1 MSSSQDPNNIGPD
14 DPNQNDIQKLAD
26 YISNLSM
33 VMADAD
39 RDEAYKFL
47 FQKINVEL
55 MQSFI
60 TKETFS
66 NICFV
71 INEDE
76 NPQPNNKFFLES
88 DPLLKSFP
96 TTIIILIKKTPFI
109 NCSDAKSIKKDL
121 HILNFSTEGNDAAI
135 ITHIQNCIQTAFGSL
150 FNSYQE
156 TLNKE
161 KASALKTSTAVQLQS
176 KMGELIDLIN
186 KTEKTSNIPPIKLEY
201 EPTLM
206 EKMEKLKKEKGRP
219 ATLEEVYEGLSDDL
233 INKLVDVINKWKNDI
248 SQVIK
253 MDRQVKDGDTLEEV
267 NFWLDYEK
275 VLNNIKLLVQAPEVQ
290 MTLAILKKANK
301 GFATNPFEV
310 DTRTD
315 TYIKKAESYNLLL
328 KDLPIKAMYNAGN
341 IPELIEQI
349 KKIFEVIRSKMKI
362 SAYPTARI
370 YQLVENLSSDLYNH
384 LLKLLGSNL
393 MSMNYDD
400 FIILYK
406 QCKQLFKKVWTPE
419 FEVLRKEVGELTKKR
434 KETVSHIPNQFT
446 HDELYKRLKDL
457 KKFRAEHK
465 KLIEIAICLAKT
477 NDSEE
482 PKESQISRDIEAAYK
497 VASDVDILNL
507 SKKGQEA
514 WINAKSEYN
523 KVIDKVEGQ
532 ISSSLIEQ
540 LASAQNVIEQFR
552 IFEKFKIIIKRPRIQ
567 SSIQEYQKSLLH
579 SIIKDLNELKIKY
592 KDGYLKS
599 SASKLCKIRGIPLVS
614 GEIIWLNQSFIF
626 ICFIP

>member
-253 MDRQVKDGDTLEEV
+253 MDRQVKDGDTLFV
-267 NFWLDYEK
+267 YEGYDRNIFTLK
-275 VLNNIKLLVQAPEVQ
+275 VLSESRKTLRVVDCVDKCGRCIFPDSVVYEGTTYTVTEIGPKVFNNGSVKEIVFPATLKVICDTAFGGLTTYRIELKSNILPEG
-290 MTLAILKKANK
+290 LEKIGYKAFLNVR
-301 GFATNPFEV
+301 N
-310 DTRTD
+310 
-315 TYIKKAESYNLLL
+315 
-328 KDLPIKAMYNAGN
+328 
-341 IPELIEQI
+341 
-349 KKIFEVIRSKMKI
+349 
-362 SAYPTARI
+362 
-370 YQLVENLSSDLYNH
+370 
-384 LLKLLGSNL
+384 
-393 MSMNYDD
+393 
-400 FIILYK
+400 
-406 QCKQLFKKVWTPE
+406 
-419 FEVLRKEVGELTKKR
+419 
-434 KETVSHIPNQFT
+434 VS
-446 HDELYKRLKDL
+446 ELYIPQSVTSIGENAFKRCGI
-457 KKFRAEHK
+457 RRSPRGYYEAY
-465 KLIEIAICLAKT
+465 ISCLPQFV
-477 NDSEE
+477 NDDNCTHFG
-482 PKESQISRDIEAAYK
+482 ID
-497 VASDVDILNL
+497 D
-507 SKKGQEA
+507 
-514 WINAKSEYN
+514 NA
-523 KVIDKVEGQ
+523 
-532 ISSSLIEQ
+532 L
-540 LASAQNVIEQFR
+540 
-552 IFEKFKIIIKRPRIQ
+552 
-567 SSIQEYQKSLLH
+567 
-579 SIIKDLNELKIKY
+579 ELYVKN
-592 KDGYLKS
+592 LKS
-599 SASKLCKIRGIPLVS
+599 KLETI
-614 GEIIWLNQSFIF
+614 QQ
-626 ICFIP
+626 